1 MEKKQNTLW
10 RLPSGREAFSWVLA
24 FALAFSVIWTTQT
37 FAFQPRRVQQTS
49 MYPTLHD
56 GDVIFMD
63 RLSLKFSDVRRGDI
77 VVFNP
82 PYSSEAPLIKRV
94 LGLPGETVSAS
105 LGEIWINGKLLKEN
119 DDKTQN
125 DYQSFN
131 PAKDPKAEGV
141 KLADDEY
148 FMVGDNRGGSY
159 DSRSFGPVKRKEMLG
174 KATAILWP
182 LGRIQKL
189 K

>member
-1 MEKKQNTLW
+1 MRQKLNTLW
-10 RLPSGREAFSWVLA
+10 RLPSGREAFSWVLT
-24 FALAFSVIWTTQT
+24 LAIAISVLLATQAY
-37 FAFQPRRVQQTS
+37 AFQPTRVKQTS

-56 GDVIFMD
+56 DDIIFLD
-63 RLSLKFSDVRRGDI
+63 KLSLAFSDVKRGDI
-77 VVFNP
+77 VVFRP
-82 PYSSEAPLIKRV
+82 PFSSDAPYIKRV
-94 LGLPGETVSAS
+94 IGLPGETVSAS
-105 LGEIWINGKLLKEN
+105 LDDITINGMYLPE
-119 DDKTQN
+119 DDDETQN

-131 PAKDPKAEGV
+131 PPANPNADGV
-141 KLADDEY
+141 KLTDDEY

-182 LGRIQKL
+182 AERIRKL

>member
-1 MEKKQNTLW
+1 MNKKQNTLW
-10 RLPSGREAFSWVLA
+10 RLPSGREAFSWVLTL
-24 FALAFSVIWTTQT
+24 ALTFSIMLATQV
-37 FAFQPRRVQQTS
+37 FAFQPTRVKQTS

-56 GDVIFMD
+56 GDIIFLD
-63 RLSLKFSDVRRGDI
+63 KLSLRFSDVKRGDI

-82 PYSSEAPLIKRV
+82 PYKSDAPLIKRV

-105 LGEIWINGKLLKEN
+105 LDEIWINGMFLEEN
-119 DDKTQN
+119 DDKSQN

-131 PAKDPKAEGV
+131 PPANPKTEGV
-141 KLADDEY
+141 RLADDEY
-148 FMVGDNRGGSY
+148 YMVGDNRDASY
-159 DSRSFGPVKRKEMLG
+159 DSRSFGPIKREEMIG

-182 LGRIQKL
+182 VDRIKKL